1 MDLVAELC
9 DPVIVMAEGRVL
21 AQGTMNEVRADA
33 RVRDAYFG
41 GGRVTTA

>member
-21 AQGTMNEVRADA
+21 AQGTMAEVRGDT
-33 RVRDAYFG
+33 RVIEAYFG
-41 GGRVTTA
+41 GGRVSAE